1 MGENNCT
8 ITLIDV
14 GANKVKVISVLREI
28 FGFGLKEANDIVN
41 SIPYTFQEKYS
52 SNFAKQIESQL
63 DQVGAAVKLEVA
75 EVIPPTPSQYDILT
89 NSPKETT
96 TYDIRQPYIPNYVQE
111 NVNVV
116 DNNIGYTPRQELIT
130 YFKDV
135 FQLESQIYT
144 YERIEQEYAKKI
156 ASMGVPQQLLL
167 GYKGK
172 VPTISGERLEEIAKP
187 EWIETKEYK
196 ELDSTKPKVHRMG
209 NFIALSLW
217 TLLLVLVI
225 IGAIA
230 RAGVFALFWIALP
243 IIGVGWFGYYMIS
256 EKLPISYHE
265 FDAKKRAIYSYH
277 CKCMQKEALI
287 IAEHEKALIP
297 HVKNECVELVL
308 QPKENAKILLN
319 KLYSKNIIFPKYR
332 NFAAIAQIYEYLLS
346 GRCSQLEGPNGA
358 YNLYESELRQN
369 IIIDRLD
376 EIIWQLDRLNRTMSA
391 ICGAIQETNFLLGD
405 ISRTLGR
412 IEANTALTAYN
423 TQCIANNTNIAN
435 RYYY

>member
-1 MGENNCT
+1 MEEQKGT

-14 GANKVKVISVLREI
+14 GTNKVQVISVLREM
-28 FGFGLKEANDIVN
+28 FGFGLKEAKDIVD
-41 SIPYTFQEKYS
+41 SIPYTFQEKYTS
-52 SNFAKQIESQL
+52 DFAKQVQNQL
-63 DQVGAAVKLEVA
+63 DQVGASVKWEVE
-75 EVIPPTPSQYDILT
+75 EVIPYTPSQYDILT
-89 NSPKETT
+89 NRPKEAT
-96 TYDIRQPYIPNYVQE
+96 TYDVRQPYITNYVQE

-116 DNNIGYTPRQELIT
+116 DNNIGHTQRQELIA

-135 FQLESQIYT
+135 FELESQIYT

-156 ASMGVPQQLLL
+156 SSMGVPQQLLL

-196 ELDSTKPKVHRMG
+196 ELDSVKPKVHKMG
-209 NFIALSLW
+209 HFIALALW
-217 TLLLVLVI
+217 TLLLAFVI

-230 RAGVFALFWIALP
+230 RGGVFSLFWVALP
-243 IIGVGWFGYYMIS
+243 IIGIGWFGYYMIS
-256 EKLPISYHE
+256 EKLPISYRE
-265 FDAKKRAIYSYH
+265 FDAKDRAIRFYH
-277 CKCMQKEALI
+277 CKCMEKEALI
-287 IAEHEKALIP
+287 IAEHEKTLIP

-332 NFAAIAQIYEYLLS
+332 NFLAIAQIYEYLLS

-376 EIIWQLDRLNRTMSA
+376 EIIWQLDRLNRTMNA
-391 ICGAIQETNFLLGD
+391 ICGAIQETNYLLGN
-405 ISRTLGR
+405 ISNQLGR

-423 TQCIANNTNIAN
+423 SQCIAHNTRIASQ
-435 RYYY
+435 YVL